1 MIEHFMIL
9 PLSNMYHIKS
19 NILDQTGLRIARCD
33 FDGQMCDEAD
43 ANATYIIKCVNGYGA
58 LRTALNESTDML
70 RRLRRHYGRD
80 FTDLDDCDSRS
91 VIVANEAALMK
102 GGA

>member
-1 MIEHFMIL
+1 MNHNHPEDDQRHASDLQECIDE
-9 PLSNMYHIKS
+9 IK
-19 NILDQTGLRIARCD
+19 TLRAAL
-33 FDGQMCDEAD
+33 EA
-43 ANATYIIKCVNGYGA
+43 
-58 LRTALNESTDML
+58 STDML

-102 GGA
+102 GNA